1 MSNLT
6 MLFAAFLIVAPPTL
20 RAQRPAGEQLLAFS
34 QVVGDRA
41 FFGFYGVE
49 LTPVDA
55 PPGSCRV
62 TLHVNGRSHT
72 GSTTIRNDPL
82 VDKN

>member
-1 MSNLT
+1 MQHIGDR
-6 MLFAAFLIVAPPTL
+6 LIDALSFQDVNQV
-20 RAQRPAGEQLLAFS
+20 REQLLAFS

-55 PPGSCRV
+55 APGSYRV